1 VVFSYYSFVL
11 HLLLVNFLRIVS
23 ASGCRLVKL
32 NHLNLGVLCDWFI
45 FYYAIFCFFG
55 DPKFRFVTTNWYQS
69 LGSLFCGMASAKF
82 EVEKFDG
89 QNSFSLW
96 RIKMR
101 ALLRQQG
108 LAKILDGKAPS
119 TSSSEKSAELEE
131 KAHSSILLSLSD
143 GVLREVADEE
153 TAAGLWKKLE
163 NLYMK
168 KSLTNRLFLKQ
179 RLYTLK
185 MEEGTSLG
193 NHLDEFNKILM
204 DLKNIDI
211 QIDDEDQALILL
223 CSLPEFFDNFINSM
237 LYGRDTISLAD
248 VKSSL
253 NSMELRT
260 RLNGK
265 GSDNQA
271 EGLFVKSRSKIS
283 LILEID
289 SVRET
294 QIKEADRSP
303 TRRTMLSV
311 TIVKG
316 MGITNL
322 SVRS

>member
-1 VVFSYYSFVL
+1 MGVLGLWFFEWFSPYYSFVL

-23 ASGCRLVKL
+23 ASGCKLVKL

-45 FYYAIFCFFG
+45 LYSTIFCLFG
-55 DPKFRFVTTNWYQS
+55 DLKFHFVTTNWYQS

-89 QNSFSLW
+89 QNSFSFW

-119 TSSSEKSAELEE
+119 TSSSEKSVELEE

-185 MEEGTSLG
+185 MEEGTPLG
-193 NHLDEFNKILM
+193 NHLDEFNKIFM

-223 CSLPEFFDNFINSM
+223 YSLPEFFDNFVNSM
-237 LYGRDTISLAD
+237 LYGRDTILLVD

-265 GSDNQA
+265 GSDN
-271 EGLFVKSRSKIS
+271 
-283 LILEID
+283 
-289 SVRET
+289 
-294 QIKEADRSP
+294 
-303 TRRTMLSV
+303 
-311 TIVKG
+311 
-316 MGITNL
+316 
-322 SVRS
+322 